1 MTTLA
6 VVHEAGRTSLR
17 SMKWHR
23 IAGTVLI
30 ALCGLALIGSA
41 SAKFAQVPRV
51 VTELNAFGFQ
61 GKLLL
66 IATGE
71 ALSAVLF
78 LVPRTRSIG
87 LLLVSGLLGG
97 AIATHMQHGQPYV
110 GPAVLLLLVWLGTRL
125 RHPEALWSLTYRR

>member
-1 MTTLA
+1 
-6 VVHEAGRTSLR
+6 
-17 SMKWHR
+17 MKWQR

-41 SAKFAQVPRV
+41 SAKFAQVPSV
-51 VTELNAFGFQ
+51 VTQMNAFGFQ

-125 RHPEALWSLTYRR
+125 RHPEALWSLTYGRGVPQFSTHEED

>member
-1 MTTLA
+1 
-6 VVHEAGRTSLR
+6 
-17 SMKWHR
+17 MKWQR

-30 ALCGLALIGSA
+30 TLCGLALIGSA
-41 SAKFAQVPRV
+41 SAKFAQVPSV
-51 VTELNAFGFQ
+51 VTQLNAFGFQ

-97 AIATHMQHGQPYV
+97 AVATHMQHGEPFV
-110 GPAVLLLLVWLGTRL
+110 GPAVLLLLVWLGTGL
-125 RHPEALWSLTYRR
+125 RHPEALWSLTWRTDE